1 MHSAREDRL
10 PLMRHRVR
18 PDGLPEFVREVY
30 IAVATAFPV
39 TPGCRELRV
48 CWVRDLTEDPVRCR
62 RFLDALTR

>member
-1 MHSAREDRL
+1 M
-10 PLMRHRVR
+10 
-18 PDGLPEFVREVY
+18 Y